1 MRKDN
6 IEQLFES
13 LKGAFDT
20 EEPVN
25 GHQER
30 FLEKLRQDAQG
41 IPVPPNRVAWW
52 KPMSIAAAVA
62 VLFALGIG
70 VLEQTK
76 VMQEQMANISPEV
89 SNTQFYFTSL
99 IQEQVKELQSGSTP
113 ETRKIIADT
122 MTQLATLE
130 ADYGKLE
137 QEMSS
142 GGNNKILLKA
152 MITNFQTRIDLLE
165 DVLVQIET
173 IKNLKNYDD
182 ANHTL

>member
-1 MRKDN
+1 MQKDN

-13 LKGAFDT
+13 LKGSFDT

-25 GHQER
+25 DHQER
-30 FLEKLRQDAQG
+30 FLEKLKRDAQG
-41 IPVPPNRVAWW
+41 TPVPPNRVAWW

-62 VLFALGIG
+62 VLFALGIR
-70 VLEQTK
+70 VLEQTTDT
-76 VMQEQMANISPEV
+76 QDEMANMSPEI
-89 SNTQFYFTSL
+89 SNTQFYFTHL
-99 IQEQVKELQSGSTP
+99 IQEQVRELQLESSP
-113 ETRKIIADT
+113 ETQKIISDT
-122 MTQLATLE
+122 MRQLSNLE

-137 QEMSS
+137 QEMIS
-142 GGNNKILLKA
+142 GGNNNMLLKA

-165 DVLVQIET
+165 DVLLHIET